1 MISDWSVELNKGPNP
16 SSSVDQAVS
25 LEDKMEIT
33 RKQLEG
39 KLNVLRSLHA
49 NWAEME
55 DIMTKLDSR
64 VSKINQLVSE
74 IEGSADEEKMKDLDK
89 ELSQTEVDS
98 IEEQV
103 SQLKDYNQTFSDGNI
118 MKDFIDG
125 RVQLTGSAVQEAVR
139 AGLAI
144 RKQADTEA
152 KEVEADAIG
161 SWIDS
166 TSTMVASITSIS
178 ELTQVKDQI
187 QVYANQMGSDE
198 NLQDK
203 LVDLDAQI
211 RSRKEEIEDMDKNEA
226 SIVAQMEKNL
236 EILDEIERN
245 GESALEKPA
254 EYLVA
259 KNVVE
264 SIDPTYIRNK
274 ELYNQLEA
282 KVKSVLYPPGTLER
296 VQNVELDLDKA
307 ELELSRAEVHKV
319 DLSGQTILD
328 AREAVIKIYEVL
340 VEVKNNLED
349 LIRIKREL
357 TKNDFLQS
365 DADLSSKLVGLRERF
380 NKTGDR
386 ITQNKA
392 TLSKSLRRVQKLKK
406 ALDETDQWAS
416 EVNFTWKNTVF
427 VLENDHFGQKYPFL
441 LNMITT

>member
-1 MISDWSVELNKGPNP
+1 MWNFDSKF
-16 SSSVDQAVS
+16 
-25 LEDKMEIT
+25 EIFEFHKIPILKKHNLANSQFHKIT
-33 RKQLEG
+33 ILQNNNFLQLI
-39 KLNVLRSLHA
+39 K
-49 NWAEME
+49 
-55 DIMTKLDSR
+55 
-64 VSKINQLVSE
+64 
-74 IEGSADEEKMKDLDK
+74 
-89 ELSQTEVDS
+89 
-98 IEEQV
+98 
-103 SQLKDYNQTFSDGNI
+103 
-118 MKDFIDG
+118 
-125 RVQLTGSAVQEAVR
+125 
-139 AGLAI
+139 
-144 RKQADTEA
+144 
-152 KEVEADAIG
+152 
-161 SWIDS
+161 
-166 TSTMVASITSIS
+166 
-178 ELTQVKDQI
+178 
-187 QVYANQMGSDE
+187 VYANQMGSDE

-357 TKNDFLQS
+357 TKNDFLQG

-416 EVNFTWKNTVF
+416 EVNLTSKIIIFFSKTTNSAKNTFFDSVWSQHK
-427 VLENDHFGQKYPFL
+427 NRHFGRKLAWGIKTNILIQNLFSHTAKIVFFGRKFFIL
-441 LNMITT
+441 DTKIQNWWF

>member
-1 MISDWSVELNKGPNP
+1 
-16 SSSVDQAVS
+16 
-25 LEDKMEIT
+25 
-33 RKQLEG
+33 
-39 KLNVLRSLHA
+39 
-49 NWAEME
+49 
-55 DIMTKLDSR
+55 
-64 VSKINQLVSE
+64 
-74 IEGSADEEKMKDLDK
+74 MK
-89 ELSQTEVDS
+89 
-98 IEEQV
+98 
-103 SQLKDYNQTFSDGNI
+103 TF
-118 MKDFIDG
+118 
-125 RVQLTGSAVQEAVR
+125 L
-139 AGLAI
+139 
-144 RKQADTEA
+144 
-152 KEVEADAIG
+152 
-161 SWIDS
+161 
-166 TSTMVASITSIS
+166 S

-274 ELYNQLEA
+274 ELYAQLEA

-416 EVNFTWKNTVF
+416 EVIDPNPKRAF
-427 VLENDHFGQKYPFL
+427 
-441 LNMITT
+441 

>member
-1 MISDWSVELNKGPNP
+1 MRISLKSVL
-16 SSSVDQAVS
+16 
-25 LEDKMEIT
+25 
-33 RKQLEG
+33 
-39 KLNVLRSLHA
+39 
-49 NWAEME
+49 
-55 DIMTKLDSR
+55 
-64 VSKINQLVSE
+64 
-74 IEGSADEEKMKDLDK
+74 
-89 ELSQTEVDS
+89 
-98 IEEQV
+98 
-103 SQLKDYNQTFSDGNI
+103 
-118 MKDFIDG
+118 
-125 RVQLTGSAVQEAVR
+125 
-139 AGLAI
+139 
-144 RKQADTEA
+144 
-152 KEVEADAIG
+152 
-161 SWIDS
+161 
-166 TSTMVASITSIS
+166 S

-264 SIDPTYIRNK
+264 SIDPSYIRNK
-274 ELYNQLEA
+274 ELYAQLEA
-282 KVKSVLYPPGTLER
+282 KVKSVLYPAGTLER

-416 EVNFTWKNTVF
+416 EVIYPKGIYNDFTFRTNVWS
-427 VLENDHFGQKYPFL
+427 
-441 LNMITT
+441 

>member
-1 MISDWSVELNKGPNP
+1 
-16 SSSVDQAVS
+16 
-25 LEDKMEIT
+25 
-33 RKQLEG
+33 
-39 KLNVLRSLHA
+39 
-49 NWAEME
+49 
-55 DIMTKLDSR
+55 
-64 VSKINQLVSE
+64 
-74 IEGSADEEKMKDLDK
+74 MK
-89 ELSQTEVDS
+89 
-98 IEEQV
+98 
-103 SQLKDYNQTFSDGNI
+103 TF
-118 MKDFIDG
+118 
-125 RVQLTGSAVQEAVR
+125 L
-139 AGLAI
+139 
-144 RKQADTEA
+144 
-152 KEVEADAIG
+152 
-161 SWIDS
+161 
-166 TSTMVASITSIS
+166 S

-274 ELYNQLEA
+274 ELYAQLEA

-365 DADLSSKLVGLRERF
+365 DADFSSKLDGLRKKFNDIGDQVERRLE
-380 NKTGDR
+380 KLTESSEVLKMLK
-386 ITQNKA
+386 ITI
-392 TLSKSLRRVQKLKK
+392 
-406 ALDETDQWAS
+406 DETDQWAS
-416 EVNFTWKNTVF
+416 EVII
-427 VLENDHFGQKYPFL
+427 ES
-441 LNMITT
+441 

>member
-1 MISDWSVELNKGPNP
+1 
-16 SSSVDQAVS
+16 
-25 LEDKMEIT
+25 
-33 RKQLEG
+33 
-39 KLNVLRSLHA
+39 
-49 NWAEME
+49 
-55 DIMTKLDSR
+55 
-64 VSKINQLVSE
+64 
-74 IEGSADEEKMKDLDK
+74 MK
-89 ELSQTEVDS
+89 
-98 IEEQV
+98 
-103 SQLKDYNQTFSDGNI
+103 TF
-118 MKDFIDG
+118 
-125 RVQLTGSAVQEAVR
+125 L
-139 AGLAI
+139 
-144 RKQADTEA
+144 
-152 KEVEADAIG
+152 
-161 SWIDS
+161 
-166 TSTMVASITSIS
+166 S

-274 ELYNQLEA
+274 ELYAQLEA

-416 EVNFTWKNTVF
+416 EVISKLFFENKTKRVQPFTIFLRSFRRALHNILKMIVTECKMTLKYERLRCVRLQMIAQPK
-427 VLENDHFGQKYPFL
+427 LELSSL
-441 LNMITT
+441 LTPVPLMMTSQQALLRPIS

>member
-1 MISDWSVELNKGPNP
+1 
-16 SSSVDQAVS
+16 
-25 LEDKMEIT
+25 
-33 RKQLEG
+33 
-39 KLNVLRSLHA
+39 
-49 NWAEME
+49 
-55 DIMTKLDSR
+55 
-64 VSKINQLVSE
+64 
-74 IEGSADEEKMKDLDK
+74 MK
-89 ELSQTEVDS
+89 
-98 IEEQV
+98 
-103 SQLKDYNQTFSDGNI
+103 TF
-118 MKDFIDG
+118 
-125 RVQLTGSAVQEAVR
+125 L
-139 AGLAI
+139 
-144 RKQADTEA
+144 
-152 KEVEADAIG
+152 
-161 SWIDS
+161 
-166 TSTMVASITSIS
+166 S

-274 ELYNQLEA
+274 ELYAQLEA

-328 AREAVIKIYEVL
+328 AREAVIKIYETL
-340 VEVKNNLED
+340 MEVKNNLVD

-357 TKNDFLQS
+357 AKNDFLQS

-416 EVNFTWKNTVF
+416 EVISKLFF
-427 VLENDHFGQKYPFL
+427 
-441 LNMITT
+441 

>member
-1 MISDWSVELNKGPNP
+1 
-16 SSSVDQAVS
+16 
-25 LEDKMEIT
+25 
-33 RKQLEG
+33 
-39 KLNVLRSLHA
+39 
-49 NWAEME
+49 
-55 DIMTKLDSR
+55 
-64 VSKINQLVSE
+64 
-74 IEGSADEEKMKDLDK
+74 MK
-89 ELSQTEVDS
+89 
-98 IEEQV
+98 
-103 SQLKDYNQTFSDGNI
+103 TF
-118 MKDFIDG
+118 
-125 RVQLTGSAVQEAVR
+125 L
-139 AGLAI
+139 
-144 RKQADTEA
+144 
-152 KEVEADAIG
+152 
-161 SWIDS
+161 
-166 TSTMVASITSIS
+166 S

-259 KNVVE
+259 KNVIE

-274 ELYNQLEA
+274 EIYAQLEA

-416 EVNFTWKNTVF
+416 EVILK
-427 VLENDHFGQKYPFL
+427 
-441 LNMITT
+441 